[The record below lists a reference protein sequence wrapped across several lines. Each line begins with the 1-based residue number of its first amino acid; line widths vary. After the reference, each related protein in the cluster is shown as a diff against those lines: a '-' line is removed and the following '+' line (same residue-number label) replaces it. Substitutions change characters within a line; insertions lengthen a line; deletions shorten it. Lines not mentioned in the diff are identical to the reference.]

1 LQGKGNKGGRA
12 QKLITRVEVKGSILV
27 GAGNGGL
34 GGSGCVKSSMAGKAR
49 AVHCQGARGKGKG
62 GLGGT
67 REGWGEP
74 VEKGRP
80 RGSQVAGQGRGW
92 EVRESVEFPKWVLGS
107 SHNQKRKG
115 VAIRCSWRAY
125 WES

>member
-1 LQGKGNKGGRA
+1 MQGKGNKGGRA

-34 GGSGCVKSSMAGKAR
+34 GGSGCVKSSTAGKAR

-67 REGWGEP
+67 REGWG
-74 VEKGRP
+74 
-80 RGSQVAGQGRGW
+80 SQW
-92 EVRESVEFPKWVLGS
+92 
-107 SHNQKRKG
+107 RKDNPE
-115 VAIRCSWRAY
+115 AAR
-125 WES
+125 

>member
-49 AVHCQGARGKGKG
+49 AVHCWGARGKGKG
-62 GLGGT
+62 AWEVQGKAG
-67 REGWGEP
+67 
-74 VEKGRP
+74 
-80 RGSQVAGQGRGW
+80 GSQW
-92 EVRESVEFPKWVLGS
+92 
-107 SHNQKRKG
+107 RKDNPE
-115 VAIRCSWRAY
+115 AAR
-125 WES
+125 